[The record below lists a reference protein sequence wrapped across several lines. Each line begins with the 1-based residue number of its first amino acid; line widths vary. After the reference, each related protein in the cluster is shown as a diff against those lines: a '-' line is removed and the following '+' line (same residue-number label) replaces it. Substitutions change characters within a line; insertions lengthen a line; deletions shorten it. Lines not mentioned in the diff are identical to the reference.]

1 MTDQEQNQIKKILV
15 ISLSNIGDI
24 ILTTPVIS
32 SLRARFPE
40 SRLAVLV
47 GPKGVPIFEKSETID
62 EVIVFDKQV
71 SPWKKFLL
79 VMALRRKKFD
89 LVVDIRNTAIPFF
102 LWPKYRTSFFVDRRA
117 ISMRQRHLDQLRFLF
132 PAPALESD
140 RFKDGAVLSP
150 VGAKGS
156 SNLENHFEFF
166 NEEEKTSAFQKLAQG
181 LDGFKRNDFALLAPG
196 AVRADLRSAGRRRVA
211 FVLLGDGLRAG

>member
-1 MTDQEQNQIKKILV
+1 MMTDQEQNQIKKILV

-71 SPWKKFLL
+71 SLWKKFLL
-79 VMALRRKKFD
+79 VMDLRQKKFD

-102 LWPKYRTSFFVDRRA
+102 LWPKYRTSFFVDRRSQ
-117 ISMRQRHLDQLRFLF
+117 SMRQRHLDQR
-132 PAPALESD
+132 S
-140 RFKDGAVLSP
+140 
-150 VGAKGS
+150 
-156 SNLENHFEFF
+156 
-166 NEEEKTSAFQKLAQG
+166 EE
-181 LDGFKRNDFALLAPG
+181 
-196 AVRADLRSAGRRRVA
+196 RR
-211 FVLLGDGLRAG
+211 